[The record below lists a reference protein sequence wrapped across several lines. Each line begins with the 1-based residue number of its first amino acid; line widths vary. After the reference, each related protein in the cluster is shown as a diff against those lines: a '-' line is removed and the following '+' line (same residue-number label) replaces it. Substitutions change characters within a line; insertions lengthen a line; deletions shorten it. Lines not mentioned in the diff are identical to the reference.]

1 MSTSTVTAASAAP
14 KKGGGRRKLTL
25 PVILLII
32 SGGLALISLVRL
44 ISGAEDITS
53 VGQVAGALELA
64 VPIGLAGLGGLWA
77 ERAGVINIGLEGM
90 MVLGTWFGA
99 WAGFQWGPW
108 VGVLFGILGGALGG
122 LLHAVVTVTFGVN
135 HIVSGVA
142 INILAV
148 GVTRYLS
155 NFTFAHEEGGSSKQ
169 SPRIDSITEIT
180 IPGLADGLADLQQK
194 HWFLISDIAGVLGG
208 LVTGLSLLTIVALLL
223 IPATWWILW
232 RTSFGLRLRSCGE
245 NPIAAET
252 LGVNVYKYKYIA
264 VTVSGGLAGLGG
276 AFLAIV
282 ATGIYQENQTGGRGY
297 IGLAAMIF
305 GNWMPGGMALG
316 AGLFGFTDS
325 LKLRGG
331 AENVHAMLLL
341 LVVLVWLVVL
351 WRLYKK
357 SPKPALGALV
367 VSALLLFAYDKGGD
381 PKSWFHES
389 YVTSTV
395 LVIALLLWA
404 AVVALLLKDK
414 QWPAVVS
421 AAVAAGLFTWYALVD
436 QVPSQF
442 VDAAPYVTTL
452 LVLALSAQRLRMP
465 KANGMAYRRG
475 QGT

>member
-1 MSTSTVTAASAAP
+1 MTTTTSTVSATSAAP
-14 KKGGGRRKLTL
+14 KKSGGRPALSL

-32 SGGLALISLVRL
+32 AGALALVSLVRL
-44 ISGAEDITS
+44 ISGANDITS

-64 VPIGLAGLGGLWA
+64 IPIGLAGLGGLWA
-77 ERAGVINIGLEGM
+77 ERAGVVNIGLEGM

-99 WAGFQWGPW
+99 WAGYQWGPW
-108 VGVLFGILGGALGG
+108 TGVLFGIIGGALGG
-122 LLHAVVTVTFGVN
+122 LLHAVVTVSFGVN

-148 GVTRYLS
+148 GATRYLS
-155 NFTFAHEEGGSSKQ
+155 KFTFDAAEGGSSKQ
-169 SPRIDSITEIT
+169 SPRVDSITEIT
-180 IPGLADGLADLQQK
+180 IPGLSDWMQDLQAR
-194 HWFLISDIAGVLGG
+194 HWFLVSDLAGLVGG
-208 LVTGLSLLTIVALLL
+208 LVTGLSLLTVVALLL
-223 IPATWWILW
+223 IPGTWWLLW
-232 RTSFGLRLRSCGE
+232 RTAFGLRLRSCGE
-245 NPIAAET
+245 NPVAAES

-264 VTVSGGLAGLGG
+264 VVVSGGLAGLGG

-282 ATGIYQENQTGGRGY
+282 STGIYQEGQTGGRGY

-341 LVVLVWLVVL
+341 LAILLVLVVCWQ
-351 WRLYKK
+351 LYKK
-357 SPKPALGALV
+357 KYLPAVISAA
-367 VSALLLFAYDKGGD
+367 VSALLF
-381 PKSWFHES
+381 
-389 YVTSTV
+389 V
-395 LVIALLLWA
+395 
-404 AVVALLLKDK
+404 
-414 QWPAVVS
+414 
-421 AAVAAGLFTWYALVD
+421 WYALTD

-465 KANGMAYRRG
+465 KADGLPYRKG
-475 QGT
+475 QGK

>member
-1 MSTSTVTAASAAP
+1 MSTSTVTAATAAP

-341 LVVLVWLVVL
+341 LAILLVLVVGWQ
-351 WRLYKK
+351 LYKRK
-357 SPKPALGALV
+357 YVSAVISAA
-367 VSALLLFAYDKGGD
+367 VSAL
-381 PKSWFHES
+381 
-389 YVTSTV
+389 
-395 LVIALLLWA
+395 
-404 AVVALLLKDK
+404 
-414 QWPAVVS
+414 
-421 AAVAAGLFTWYALVD
+421 LFTWYALVD

>member
-1 MSTSTVTAASAAP
+1 MSATQVSAASVAP

-25 PVILLII
+25 PVVLLII
-32 SGGLALISLVRL
+32 AGGLALVSLVRL
-44 ISGAEDITS
+44 ISGANDVTS

-77 ERAGVINIGLEGM
+77 ERAGVVNIGLEGM
-90 MVLGTWFGA
+90 MILGTWFGA

-108 VGVLFGILGGALGG
+108 VGVLFGIIGGALGG
-122 LLHAVVTVTFGVN
+122 LLHAIITVTFGVN

-148 GVTRYLS
+148 GATRYLS
-155 NFTFAHEEGGSSKQ
+155 NYAFDGVEGGSSKQ
-169 SPRIDSITEIT
+169 SPRIDAIDRIT
-180 IPGLADGLADLQQK
+180 IPGLSDWLLDIQQK
-194 HWFLISDIAGVLGG
+194 HWFLVSDIAGVLGG
-208 LVTGLSLLTIVALLL
+208 LVTNLSWLTVVALLL
-223 IPATWWILW
+223 IPGTWWVLW

-245 NPIAAET
+245 SPVAAES

-264 VTVSGGLAGLGG
+264 VVVSGGLAGLGG

-282 ATGIYQENQTGGRGY
+282 STGIYQESQTGGRGY

-341 LVVLVWLVVL
+341 LAILLVAVLIWQ
-351 WRLYKK
+351 LYRKK
-357 SPKPALGALV
+357 
-367 VSALLLFAYDKGGD
+367 
-381 PKSWFHES
+381 
-389 YVTSTV
+389 YV
-395 LVIALLLWA
+395 A
-404 AVVALLLKDK
+404 
-414 QWPAVVS
+414 AVVS
-421 AAVAAGLFTWYALVD
+421 AAVSGLLFTWYALTD

-452 LVLALSAQRLRMP
+452 LVLSLSAQRLRMP
-465 KANGMAYRRG
+465 KADGLVYRKG
-475 QGT
+475 QGK